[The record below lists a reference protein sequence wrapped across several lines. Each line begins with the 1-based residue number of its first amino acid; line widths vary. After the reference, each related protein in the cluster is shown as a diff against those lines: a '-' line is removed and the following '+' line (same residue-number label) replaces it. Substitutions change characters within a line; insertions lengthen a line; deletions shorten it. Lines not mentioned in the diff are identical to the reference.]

1 MNHTS
6 VWGGSKVVR
15 WISVRL
21 FPVASSITVS
31 AFVWSETVA
40 VSDEMAWCWDVF
52 DSCWSDTSTL
62 DTDTVSFWV
71 SDLDD
76 GSFMFDQGE
85 H

>member
-31 AFVWSETVA
+31 AFVWGEP
-40 VSDEMAWCWDVF
+40 VSIPCDTWSLDVF
-52 DSCWSDTSTL
+52 DSLWSDTSTL